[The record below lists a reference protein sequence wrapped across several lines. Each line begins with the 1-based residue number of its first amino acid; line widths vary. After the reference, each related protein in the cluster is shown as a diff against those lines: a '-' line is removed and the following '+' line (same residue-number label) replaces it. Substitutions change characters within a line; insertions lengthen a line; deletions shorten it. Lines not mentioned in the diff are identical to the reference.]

1 MSHRIEAATEF
12 PTQHRRGTRV
22 QSGQVSANQTQPRDF
37 QPFLP
42 AEAFALLGWARA
54 GGEGRERGR

>member
-1 MSHRIEAATEF
+1 MSNRIEAATEF

-22 QSGQVSANQTQPRDF
+22 QRGQVSANQTNHGIPT
-37 QPFLP
+37 LP
-42 AEAFALLGWARA
+42 SRRSIFALLGWARA